1 MKNKFKILITAIIL
15 LMSIMTIHSFS
26 PKEDL
31 FYAEKIKVALRAV
44 GNKLLLKNNDSTS
57 LVLPIKE
64 ISDYKFELSFQQE
77 LTINPEDLVAII
89 DAELKKTDLPDNYIT
104 EVIHCETKEVSY
116 SYEILGPVKE
126 IEISCLGRKL
136 PVSCYTIQVIMFKE
150 ETTSLY
156 GEMGNMY
163 TFSLLVLLI
172 IIITSTT
179 LFKKKHREN
188 NPIVSS
194 NQIVLGTLIFYPDQQ
209 KLNKDQTE
217 ISLTAKESEL
227 LAIFAHYPNQ
237 IVKREQLIKQVWED
251 NGVVV
256 GRSLDMFIS
265 KLRKKLGKDSE
276 VKIVNVH
283 GVGYRLE
290 IANNNKL

>member
-1 MKNKFKILITAIIL
+1 MKNKFKILVTVVIL

-77 LTINPEDLVAII
+77 LAIDPEDLVAII
-89 DAELKKTDLPDNYIT
+89 DAELKKASLPDNYIT
-104 EVIHCETKEVSY
+104 EVIHCNTKEVSY
-116 SYEILGPVKE
+116 SYEILGPIKE
-126 IEISCLGRKL
+126 NEISCLGRKL
-136 PVSCYTIQVIMFKE
+136 PTNCYTIQIIMLKE
-150 ETTSLY
+150 ETHSLY
-156 GEMGNMY
+156 STMGNMY

-172 IIITSTT
+172 ILIISST
-179 LFKKKHREN
+179 LLQKKRREKKS
-188 NPIVSS
+188 IVSS
-194 NQIVLGTLIFYPDQQ
+194 NQIVLGTLLFSPDQQ
-209 KLNKDQTE
+209 RLNKDQTE

-227 LAIFAHYPNQ
+227 LAIFAQHPNQ

-290 IANNNKL
+290 IVNNGNS